1 MNLIENKIG
10 SSSYLGAYSE
20 VQRRLETNKSLK
32 RARKQSEAV
41 TDPKKFAL
49 RKLENT
55 LRKKNSKK
63 NNKLRYLAV
72 KGYKRQKGPQEQQW

>member
-10 SSSYLGAYSE
+10 SSSYLGVYSE
-20 VQRRLETNKSLK
+20 VQRRLDTNKSLK

-41 TDPKKFAL
+41 TDPKAFAL
-49 RKLENT
+49 RKFQNT
-55 LRKKNSKK
+55 LRKKNSKQK
-63 NNKLRYLAV
+63 NKLKYLAV